1 MANDRPARA
10 PQGTQPGRSTATITP
25 VLLVCLCLAG
35 AAPPAGAAAEAP
47 VRLAQSAGDLLDMG
61 KEALGLGETTPE
73 GTARTGIASGVPF
86 LVRFRDTVG
95 SLEPGASVLVRGM
108 RMGTVREVRVTFD
121 PATASFAI
129 PVVIELDPRPF
140 TAGEPAEPTGAA
152 AARVHGAIGAMV
164 RDGLRA
170 ELAAA
175 NLFPGALA
183 VALEMRPEAGPAE
196 LRQAEGGPPEIP
208 TTGTPLEPLAAKLER
223 MAARVAALP
232 LERIVAELEG
242 LLAAARRRVEDP
254 ALPRLLANLAEA
266 SEALA
271 PAARRLDPTLRA
283 AADLAAQASAGLAE
297 TRALLER
304 SRTLPHE
311 LERALEE
318 LTATARS
325 LRQLAEMLER
335 RPEAVLR
342 GKGG

>member
-1 MANDRPARA
+1 
-10 PQGTQPGRSTATITP
+10 
-25 VLLVCLCLAG
+25 
-35 AAPPAGAAAEAP
+35 
-47 VRLAQSAGDLLDMG
+47 LAQGAGDLLDMG

-73 GTARTGIASGVPF
+73 GSARTGIANGVPF

-95 SLEPGASVLVRGM
+95 SLAPGASVLVRGM
-108 RMGTVREVRVTFD
+108 RMGTVREVRVTFNQ
-121 PATASFAI
+121 ATANFDI
-129 PVVIELDPRPF
+129 PVVVELDPAPF
-140 TAGEPAEPTGAA
+140 TAGEAAEPTEAA
-152 AARVHGAIGAMV
+152 AARVHGVIGAMV

-196 LRQAEGGPPEIP
+196 LRQGEGGLPEIP

-223 MAARVAALP
+223 MAARIAALP
-232 LERIVAELEG
+232 LERTVAELEG
-242 LLAAARRRVEDP
+242 LVAAARRLVDDP
-254 ALPRLLANLAEA
+254 ALPRLLANLAEG

-283 AADLAAQASAGLAE
+283 TTDLAAQARATLAE
-297 TRALLER
+297 TRVLLER
-304 SRTLPHE
+304 STMLPHK

-325 LRQLAEMLER
+325 MRQLTEMLER
-335 RPEAVLR
+335 RPEAMLR
-342 GKGG
+342 GKGS